1 MESLLYMNVARHVRH
16 LVSQTGHGR
25 GWAVYSDNRWHFEPL
40 SVVRPVL
47 AALRVPP
54 GEIEAMLGKLAL
66 EPWVLDPAAQR
77 EYPGGRR
84 WNPARGRVAQAPGA
98 RCATRP

>member
-1 MESLLYMNVARHVRH
+1 MESHIYKNVARNVRH
-16 LVSQTGHGR
+16 LVTPTGRGR
-25 GWAVYSDNRWHFEPL
+25 GWAVYDGKHWHFEPL

-54 GEIEAMLGKLAL
+54 GEIEATLGKLAL

-77 EYPGGRR
+77 EYPGGRV
-84 WNPARGRVAQAPGA
+84 WNPPRPARGSA
-98 RCATRP
+98 